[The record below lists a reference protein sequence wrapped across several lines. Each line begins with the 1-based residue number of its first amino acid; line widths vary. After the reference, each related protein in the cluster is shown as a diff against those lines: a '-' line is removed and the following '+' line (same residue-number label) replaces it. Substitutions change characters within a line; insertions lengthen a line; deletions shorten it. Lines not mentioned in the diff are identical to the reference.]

1 MIDNRVL
8 GPDCGIESTSLEK
21 ECLWGTCKRKK
32 KHGIDTIRE
41 KSYAATKNCQGVYK
55 MTIDPWFEWSGCGWW
70 FVEWLIQQDT
80 QTVWILHPLYP
91 KIGGPHSNS
100 SQIECKKTRTPIYK
114 VRELQ
119 LWCMDRQVRRY
130 IIYWVAS
137 VILSQFTLVGK
148 YDGVERNFPTIKSK
162 GKMTSRTSWWIE
174 TWFCHCPIQC

>member
-1 MIDNRVL
+1 MLVRHLQKEEEAENWHNSGEKLRRYKELSRCLQNDYW
-8 GPDCGIESTSLEK
+8 SLVWVER
-21 ECLWGTCKRKK
+21 LWVVVCWVT
-32 KHGIDTIRE
+32 DTTRH
-41 KSYAATKNCQGVYK
+41 SDGLN
-55 MTIDPWFEWSGCGWW
+55 S
-70 FVEWLIQQDT
+70 
-80 QTVWILHPLYP
+80 PLYP

-100 SQIECKKTRTPIYK
+100 SQIECKKTRTTIYK

-148 YDGVERNFPTIKSK
+148 YDGVERNFSTIKSK